1 MNMFTYMG
9 WGLIWDEY
17 NPTTHT
23 TNKVTERRTADGT
36 ADGER
41 SKARASRS
49 DEDAEQDEAEQEVDA
64 GGMRGSHDSP
74 APLHCFAPADS
85 TREVSTGRIG
95 RAREVRVRSRA
106 PHA

>member
-1 MNMFTYMG
+1 MRCSKPYK
-9 WGLIWDEY
+9 Y

-23 TNKVTERRTADGT
+23 SNKATERRTADGT
-36 ADGER
+36 VDGER

-74 APLHCFAPADS
+74 NPLHCFAPAL
-85 TREVSTGRIG
+85 
-95 RAREVRVRSRA
+95 
-106 PHA
+106 P